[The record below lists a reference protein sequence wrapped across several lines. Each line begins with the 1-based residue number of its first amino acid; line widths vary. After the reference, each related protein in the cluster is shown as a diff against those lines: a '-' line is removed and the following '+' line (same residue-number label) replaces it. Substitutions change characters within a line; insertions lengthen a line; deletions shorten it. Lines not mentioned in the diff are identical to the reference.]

1 MSAAFLKT
9 PRLLI
14 RKLKELIELIEGGC
28 SNTYKN

>member
-1 MSAAFLKT
+1 MSAALKKI

-14 RKLKELIELIEGGC
+14 RKLIELIEGGC